1 MMRSNSS
8 PPVTL
13 RAAGTRL
20 IQASRPPLTTQRQP
34 QPPPRPSL
42 PLPSSQL
49 HGQVEVGRAL
59 VDVLQSHNVGVAD
72 PAMAIERPV
81 WATAAPSGPLGASE
95 CFVPGPQGTLP
106 PPSLPL
112 ASAPLT

>member
-34 QPPPRPSL
+34 QPP
-42 PLPSSQL
+42 
-49 HGQVEVGRAL
+49 A
-59 VDVLQSHNVGVAD
+59 
-72 PAMAIERPV
+72 
-81 WATAAPSGPLGASE
+81 
-95 CFVPGPQGTLP
+95 P
-106 PPSLPL
+106 PPT
-112 ASAPLT
+112 APACPCPPHSSMAR